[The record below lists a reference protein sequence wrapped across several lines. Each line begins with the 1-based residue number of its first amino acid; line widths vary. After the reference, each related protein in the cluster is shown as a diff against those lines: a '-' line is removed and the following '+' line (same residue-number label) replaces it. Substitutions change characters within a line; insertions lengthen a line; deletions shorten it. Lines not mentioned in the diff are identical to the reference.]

1 MDRYCHRLDLM
12 DDRRKVKIQDPNEYK
27 RLDRDIRMRCKNRKE
42 EWYGNL
48 CCEIEGLERRHNSR
62 LLHKKVKD
70 LVDRRKRIK
79 SNSGCIRDKT
89 GKLLFEQQEIEKR
102 WVEYISELY
111 DDEQRG
117 ARPDYDDNTLS
128 VLLGYFCPNP
138 LALQH
143 GYLYPKLKSS
153 WDGTIQY

>member
-1 MDRYCHRLDLM
+1 M
-12 DDRRKVKIQDPNEYK
+12 DDRRKIKIQDPNEYN

-48 CCEIEGLERRHNSR
+48 CSEMEDLERRHNSR

-70 LVDRRKRIK
+70 LVDRRKGIK

-89 GKLLFEQQEIEKR
+89 RKLLFEQQEIEKR
-102 WVEYISELY
+102 WVEYISALH

-117 ARPDYDDNTLS
+117 ARPD
-128 VLLGYFCPNP
+128 
-138 LALQH
+138 
-143 GYLYPKLKSS
+143 
-153 WDGTIQY
+153 